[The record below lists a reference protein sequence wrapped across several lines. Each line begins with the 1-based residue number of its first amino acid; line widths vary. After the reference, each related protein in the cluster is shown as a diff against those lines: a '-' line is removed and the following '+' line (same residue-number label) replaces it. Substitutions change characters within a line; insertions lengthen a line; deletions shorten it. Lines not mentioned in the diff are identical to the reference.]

1 MKRTRQFCLLFL
13 MSLSAVSFAGDIQVF
28 CEPGLRVYLDGE
40 LMGTSSAKE
49 DGLFLSN
56 ARVGMR
62 RIRVEKDGFVPQSI
76 EVEVSDFPIEVRVGQ
91 LSPAPLARSTKEPE
105 ASTVTQLVGNLTITS
120 APQNCTVEIDGKSET
135 KDTPE
140 LSIGRIAAGE
150 HTISFSKPGYEPIS
164 GVVAIH
170 PGADVTVRGDLFAG
184 KVETTYE
191 GRGALRVISNPNR
204 CTVRFRGKT
213 EEKIHM
219 SLNLTHIPAG
229 EYPIVVS
236 IRGRKLSTNVLIRD
250 GQRTILEVSFIK
262 GDEPFVVSHV
272 PR

>member
-1 MKRTRQFCLLFL
+1 MKIARWLCLFFV
-13 MSLSAVSFAGDIQVF
+13 MSLSAVSFAGDIQVS
-28 CEPGLRVYLDGE
+28 CSPGLRVYLDE
-40 LMGTSSAKE
+40 EFMGTSSANQ
-49 DGLFLSN
+49 DGLFLIN
-56 ARVGMR
+56 VPHGTRI
-62 RIRVEKDGFVPQSI
+62 IRVEKDGFVPQSI

-91 LSPAPLARSTKEPE
+91 LSPGPFARYTKEPE
-105 ASTVTQLVGNLTITS
+105 AGTVAQLVGNLTITS

-135 KDTPE
+135 KDTPQ

-164 GVVAIH
+164 HVVTIH

-191 GRGALRVISNPNR
+191 GRGALRVISNPKR

-219 SLNLTHIPAG
+219 NLNLTHIPAG

-236 IRGRKLSTNVLIRD
+236 IRGRKLSTSVLIMD
-250 GQRTILEVSFIK
+250 GQRIILEVSFVK
-262 GDEPFVVSHV
+262 GDEPFVVSYV
-272 PR
+272 PH

>member
-1 MKRTRQFCLLFL
+1 
-13 MSLSAVSFAGDIQVF
+13 MSVSAVSFAGDIQVF

-40 LMGTSSAKE
+40 LMGISSTQE

-56 ARVGMR
+56 APEGMR

-76 EVEVSDFPIEVRVGQ
+76 EVEVSDYPIEVRVGK
-91 LSPAPLARSTKEPE
+91 LSPGPFASYTKEPD
-105 ASTVTQLVGNLTITS
+105 AGTVPQLHGNLTITS

-135 KDTPE
+135 KDTPQ

-164 GVVAIH
+164 RVVTIH
-170 PGADVTVRGDLFAG
+170 PKADVTVRGDLFAG

-191 GRGALRVISNPNR
+191 GRGALRVISNPSR

-219 SLNLTHIPAG
+219 SLNLTQIPAG
-229 EYPIVVS
+229 EYPIFVS
-236 IRGRKLSTNVLIRD
+236 IRGRKLSTNVLIMNE
-250 GQRTILEVSFIK
+250 QRTILEVSFVK
-262 GDEPFVVSHV
+262 GDEPFVVSYV